1 MCKDSF
7 YRTGSYVPP
16 TPLKTEIPLTP
27 LTADEG
33 VIIFVEH
40 RQRPLIT
47 LCQGATRMS
56 GGVPL
61 ITLPAGYLGSSFLGA
76 CMITCGFDTNASKVA
91 TLVLAAIFV
100 LALFWARRQI
110 LLVCRHLD
118 EQDLEGNHSYHSIL
132 SGLGFLFWG
141 SWV

>member
-1 MCKDSF
+1 
-7 YRTGSYVPP
+7 
-16 TPLKTEIPLTP
+16 
-27 LTADEG
+27 
-33 VIIFVEH
+33 
-40 RQRPLIT
+40 
-47 LCQGATRMS
+47 MS

-118 EQDLEGNHSYHSIL
+118 EQDLEQNHSYHPIL
-132 SGLGFLFWG
+132 SGLGFLFSG
-141 SWV
+141 LWV